1 MLKMRILIIIVF
13 LNIIMLVF
21 SLNSQFHRN
30 IVRVS
35 PSGLGLPDRTY
46 YTRFPNDSAVQ
57 VCEQHIK
64 SLMIILVLTIQPST
78 HECQAI
84 QYIHLGGTSE

>member
-1 MLKMRILIIIVF
+1 MITISIIIVF
-13 LNIIMLVF
+13 LITIMFVF
-21 SLNSQFHRN
+21 SIDSKLYRN

-57 VCEQHIK
+57 VCEQCIK
-64 SLMIILVLTIQPST
+64 
-78 HECQAI
+78 
-84 QYIHLGGTSE
+84 